1 VERIERRVELAA
13 GPAEVWDAVTEELSQ
28 WFGAVADL
36 RPQPGSRATFRW
48 PDGRERQAVVEA
60 AERERLLAFR
70 WLPFER
76 LPGGATV
83 MVGPGRV
90 ELTLARSGRSTVLT
104 VTEWAAAPAP
114 LAGGAG
120 R

>member
-1 VERIERRVELAA
+1 VERIERRVELGA
-13 GPAEVWDAVTEELSQ
+13 GPAEVWEAVTEELSE

-36 RPQPGSRATFRW
+36 RPEPGSRATFRW

-76 LPGGATV
+76 LPSGATV

-90 ELTLARSGRSTVLT
+90 ELTLAPSGRSTVLT
-104 VTEWAAAPAP
+104 VTEWAAVPAP